1 MTDNRSVWHSQCGWR
16 GPISMLSLDSSLF
29 SFRQWQQLTPD
40 CTQDDRMVLIKKL
53 CKNLPPE
60 CMMPPRA
67 KTDCRGLILR
77 GFFSL
82 FLKNKWIQTQKSYPG
97 LWGFGGNAITS
108 NRPNWGYGVKIPL
121 TTEWALSG
129 GPFGGGDVGDKF
141 YVRFFHLYPSNTNP
155 TENCCMIE
163 WKAWHI
169 CFRSLVRPSQK
180 QMLFKKKII
189 QI

>member
-1 MTDNRSVWHSQCGWR
+1 
-16 GPISMLSLDSSLF
+16 MLSLDSSLF

-40 CTQDDRMVLIKKL
+40 CTQDDRMVLIKKAVQ
-53 CKNLPPE
+53 KPASWMHDAPESQNGLPWVDSE
-60 CMMPPRA
+60 RV
-67 KTDCRGLILR
+67 
-77 GFFSL
+77 FSL